1 MEEQLTESKSLSI
14 KCKKFRIS
22 KVHEVFLPMEQ
33 SNKILWKMCSED
45 REYKNAIFVIK
56 SKVWLALLKELKIL
70 LKSWKMKTSPKKK
83 RSKQKK
89 RSQNWFWR
97 RIGNSLGCVR
107 REEERWYCIGHNWR
121 SSCCCKPMGFG
132 CISKA
137 GWKLHAQ
144 CLSLPFG
151 VWMGQVFEKEADA
164 VYHDKVYKVYFPTR
178 RF

>member
-1 MEEQLTESKSLSI
+1 MEEQLSESKSLSF

-70 LKSWKMKTSPKKK
+70 LKLWKMKTSPKKK

-89 RSQNWFWR
+89 RSQN
-97 RIGNSLGCVR
+97 
-107 REEERWYCIGHNWR
+107 
-121 SSCCCKPMGFG
+121 
-132 CISKA
+132 
-137 GWKLHAQ
+137 
-144 CLSLPFG
+144 
-151 VWMGQVFEKEADA
+151 
-164 VYHDKVYKVYFPTR
+164 
-178 RF
+178 